1 MRQDRGFAMADALIA
16 LVLASLF
23 LTGLLSVNA
32 TSLKTAES
40 GEARLTAALIARAV
54 IEDPSLREDQG
65 KVSVAGRA
73 YDWQRRREELPAQ
86 LKDRAG
92 LTRISVDVRW
102 QGRSGELVYKLETK
116 RLKGR
121 SHA

>member
-1 MRQDRGFAMADALIA
+1 MADALIA

>member
-1 MRQDRGFAMADALIA
+1 MRKDRGFAMADALIA

-32 TSLKTAES
+32 TSLQTAES

-73 YDWQRRREELPAQ
+73 YDWQRKREDLPAEP
-86 LKDRAG
+86 KDRAG

-102 QGRSGELVYKLETK
+102 QGRSGDLVYRLETK